1 MTKKFEQFDRERKK
15 KRVLLLE
22 YQKEARKKLMENQ
35 YLLKNFIDNVRASLE
50 TQTDISEEERAK
62 ILRKLEVLE
71 QNGEYQDILK
81 IAELRNVK
89 NFADFKSLVSSQQQV
104 NALI

>member
-1 MTKKFEQFDRERKK
+1 M
-15 KRVLLLE
+15 LLLE

-35 YLLKNFIDNVRASLE
+35 YLLKNFIDNVRVSLE
-50 TQTDISEEERAK
+50 SQTDISEEERTK

-89 NFADFKSLVSSQQQV
+89 NFADFKALVSSQQQV
-104 NALI
+104 GAHI